1 MSVRH
6 SQQALAP
13 ALQSPF
19 GLAQPPGSRSTP
31 PTPIPGAV
39 RGRCHRSGIWKQE
52 SKPDRMTS
60 LTAGRKGSPP
70 ACLPRAKHSSMP
82 PLLSSSR
89 QTLFLNHDICR
100 VSPFPGPWQTLVVKH
115 DAFLPSL
122 LTLPLTW
129 QDLVALLA
137 KCWKKGLE
145 IPSFLQ
151 HKRTFVPPLSYHQHG
166 RHC

>member
-1 MSVRH
+1 
-6 SQQALAP
+6 
-13 ALQSPF
+13 
-19 GLAQPPGSRSTP
+19 
-31 PTPIPGAV
+31 
-39 RGRCHRSGIWKQE
+39 
-52 SKPDRMTS
+52 MTY
-60 LTAGRKGSPP
+60 
-70 ACLPRAKHSSMP
+70 
-82 PLLSSSR
+82 
-89 QTLFLNHDICR
+89 
-100 VSPFPGPWQTLVVKH
+100 VSPFPGPWQTLVIKH

>member
-1 MSVRH
+1 MRH

-19 GLAQPPGSRSTP
+19 GLAQPPGYRSTP

-82 PLLSSSR
+82 PLLSSSW
-89 QTLFLNHDICR
+89 QTLFLNHDICLSFSWSMADISNQTR
-100 VSPFPGPWQTLVVKH
+100 CFSPVFAHFTPHLARPCGSTGQMLEERTRNSIFPPT
-115 DAFLPSL
+115 
-122 LTLPLTW
+122 
-129 QDLVALLA
+129 
-137 KCWKKGLE
+137 
-145 IPSFLQ
+145 
-151 HKRTFVPPLSYHQHG
+151 
-166 RHC
+166 